1 MQRIVWIDNLR
12 GILILLVVLG
22 HSIQYGLS
30 DWEQNHVFNFIYSF
44 HMPLFICVSGFV
56 SVKMKTSWKSIQKRF
71 VQLILPFISM
81 SIVSSI
87 YEEKNMVLAWI
98 LNPSI
103 GLWFLW
109 CLFFIICIHILVL
122 LISSKYSWL
131 KEGQLAL
138 FTAFMLI
145 ASMHYFTLLGYPT
158 ICKYYLFFIIGFY
171 IHKYYPRIKPLLS
184 MIMWPALFVFI
195 FLAYNFRLTSVSPL
209 FQNFDNAL
217 IRQLYS
223 ILAALAAIICVFP
236 LSEQFVTKDIPFLTR
251 LGRAKTLGIYVFHQ
265 FIMKLWPCSYF
276 LNYADGNHIYVFAS
290 WVIAFSFSYFLIML
304 VERNRILAFFFLGK
318 QKVST
323 VNDTN

>member
-1 MQRIVWIDNLR
+1 
-12 GILILLVVLG
+12 
-22 HSIQYGLS
+22 
-30 DWEQNHVFNFIYSF
+30 
-44 HMPLFICVSGFV
+44 MPLFICVSGFV

-223 ILAALAAIICVFP
+223 ILAALAAIICVLP

-251 LGRAKTLGIYVFHQ
+251 LGGAKTLGIYVFHQ